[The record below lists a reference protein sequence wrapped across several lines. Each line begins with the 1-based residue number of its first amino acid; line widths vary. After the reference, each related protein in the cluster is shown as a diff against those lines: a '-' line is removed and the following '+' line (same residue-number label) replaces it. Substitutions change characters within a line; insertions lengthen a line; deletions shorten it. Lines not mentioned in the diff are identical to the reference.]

1 LLPQSV
7 VIRHLGP
14 LSDIMHSNASLIKSK
29 PRFHFEVFCP
39 KFHDYINAVQRGWQ
53 CSPDVTD
60 PCRRLDCLLRNVA
73 KELQSWAA
81 KKIGNIKAQLLMAKE
96 VILQLDR
103 AQDRRDLSLE
113 EIELQRQLKG
123 LCLGLA
129 SLARI
134 HHRETK
140 I

>member
-1 LLPQSV
+1 
-7 VIRHLGP
+7 
-14 LSDIMHSNASLIKSK
+14 M
-29 PRFHFEVFCP
+29 RF
-39 KFHDYINAVQRGWQ
+39 NGGGSA
-53 CSPDVTD
+53 
-60 PCRRLDCLLRNVA
+60 LDCLLRNVA

-103 AQDRRDLSLE
+103 ARDRRDLSLE
-113 EIELQRQLKG
+113 EIELQQQLKG

-134 HHRETK
+134 HHHETK

>member
-1 LLPQSV
+1 MLPGRDGSV
-7 VIRHLGP
+7 PASRTSELGG
-14 LSDIMHSNASLIKSK
+14 
-29 PRFHFEVFCP
+29 
-39 KFHDYINAVQRGWQ
+39 Q
-53 CSPDVTD
+53 
-60 PCRRLDCLLRNVA
+60 
-73 KELQSWAA
+73 ELQSWAA

-103 AQDRRDLSLE
+103 ARDRRDLSLE